1 MIKTKNNCYIT
12 KEEAILA
19 MRSGRNKE
27 ESEWAIRSVKATK
40 ISKSRKVSQ
49 TYIKGKAEEEHCPH
63 CRKKIELYY
72 LSRDVPKLCYC
83 FWCGG
88 ALHRDRGFTNKNPM
102 FDYNDLTPEQVKE
115 WGLEKYVNADSDN
128 D

>member
-1 MIKTKNNCYIT
+1 MIKTKNNVYIT
-12 KEEAILA
+12 KEEALEIFEKGEKNGFVHQITKVK
-19 MRSGRNKE
+19 RSL
-27 ESEWAIRSVKATK
+27 
-40 ISKSRKVSQ
+40 KVTE

-72 LSRDVPKLCYC
+72 LSRDVPKVCYC

-88 ALHRDRGFTNKNPM
+88 AIYRKRGLTKKNPM
-102 FDYNDLTPEQVKE
+102 FDYSILTPEQVKE
-115 WGLEKYVNADSDN
+115 WGFEAYVNPEN

>member
-40 ISKSRKVSQ
+40 VKRSLKVTE
-49 TYIKGKAEEEHCPH
+49 TYIK
-63 CRKKIELYY
+63 R
-72 LSRDVPKLCYC
+72 
-83 FWCGG
+83 
-88 ALHRDRGFTNKNPM
+88 
-102 FDYNDLTPEQVKE
+102 
-115 WGLEKYVNADSDN
+115 
-128 D
+128 

>member
-40 ISKSRKVSQ
+40 VKRSLKVTE
-49 TYIKGKAEEEHCPH
+49 TYIKGKAEE
-63 CRKKIELYY
+63 KDLLMKWI
-72 LSRDVPKLCYC
+72 DVV
-83 FWCGG
+83 
-88 ALHRDRGFTNKNPM
+88 
-102 FDYNDLTPEQVKE
+102 DY
-115 WGLEKYVNADSDN
+115 S
-128 D
+128 